1 MDTIQTRDILEYKN
15 GHFATI
21 HKIAHRGKH
30 MGWYYEDTEGRKNW
44 YQFFVKESK
53 HPLCEGIV
61 KELEWHNTCFGEDC
75 IYTHGIYA
83 AEKICNFIYNN
94 NL

>member
-1 MDTIQTRDILEYKN
+1 MEIIQTNELLEYKN
-15 GHFATI
+15 GYFAKVFRI
-21 HKIAHRGKH
+21 EHNEKH
-30 MGWYYEDTEGRKNW
+30 MGWYYEDTEDRKNW
-44 YQFFVKESK
+44 YQFLVDESK
-53 HPLCEGIV
+53 HPLCEDIV

-83 AEKICNFIYNN
+83 AEKICEFIYNN